1 MTVAEEIKGM
11 LAKSRRYLASAKLLH
26 LAGDFDS
33 AVSRL
38 YYSMFYG
45 AEALLLSQEK
55 TFSSHRAVIAA
66 FGEHF
71 IKSGLLAKEM
81 HHWLH
86 RAFEK
91 RQISDYEFMSGI
103 SETDVMDLQKK
114 AEEFIKKTEAFLQFS
129 LSGN

>member
-1 MTVAEEIKGM
+1 VTIAEEIKGM
-11 LAKSRRYLASAKLLH
+11 LAKAQRYLASAKLLTM
-26 LAGDFDS
+26 AGDFDS

-71 IKSGLLAKEM
+71 IKSGLLPKEM
-81 HHWLH
+81 HRWLH

-103 SETDVMDLQKK
+103 SETDVMDLQGK
-114 AEEFIKKTEAFLQFS
+114 AEEFMKRAEAFLQPS
-129 LSGN
+129 LTKN